1 VRRFG
6 FSTTETKIVVMHD
19 DALFRLIQNLGGGG
33 NEPRNPNHPI
43 LVLIRIFLFQ
53 AVLTMAVINCT

>member
-1 VRRFG
+1 
-6 FSTTETKIVVMHD
+6 MHD

-43 LVLIRIFLFQ
+43 LVLILILLFK